1 MLIDT
6 VIKNQAT
13 STYICNFCKGGA
25 CILYKKLFIKKEN
38 YLRKLSRN
46 FFNILDQG

>member
-25 CILYKKLFIKKEN
+25 CILYKKLSIKK
-38 YLRKLSRN
+38 RKL
-46 FFNILDQG
+46 FKEAK